1 MLSRGTS
8 STGARPLADEPRA
21 SAVRAAPLALAS
33 LLACGAPDDAPAPA
47 SATTTAAPE
56 GPPAL
61 AEPPAPVDP
70 FADEGLDAARPRLR
84 FGWPVESPHITSYFG
99 WRINPITGAG
109 TKLHRG
115 LDLRGQTGDLV
126 LSVGPG
132 VVQFSGHDLLLGN
145 LVIVDHG
152 LGVTSFYGHLSD
164 ILVHTGL
171 PVDRGTAL
179 GLVGNTGR
187 SEAPH
192 LHLTIKLGRLAV
204 DPLWLLGAPLHDYPG
219 LASLTEE
226 ESGGEY

>member
-1 MLSRGTS
+1 VRPAVLSRGTS
-8 STGARPLADEPRA
+8 PALVLAA
-21 SAVRAAPLALAS
+21 
-33 LLACGAPDDAPAPA
+33 LLACGADDDAPVASPSGSTGPAPA
-47 SATTTAAPE
+47 GEPEDAP
-56 GPPAL
+56 PP
-61 AEPPAPVDP
+61 ETDP
-70 FADEGLDAARPRLR
+70 FVDEGLEAARPRLR

-99 WRINPITGAG
+99 WRTNPITGAG

-115 LDLRGQTGDLV
+115 LDLRGSTGDLV
-126 LSVGPG
+126 LSIGPG
-132 VVQFSGHDLLLGN
+132 VVLFSGHDLLLGN
-145 LVIVDHG
+145 LVIIDHG

-171 PVDRGTAL
+171 PVGRGTAL

-192 LHLTIKLGRLAV
+192 LHLTIKLGTIAV

-219 LASLTEE
+219 LSALAEE

>member
-8 STGARPLADEPRA
+8 FALVLAA
-21 SAVRAAPLALAS
+21 
-33 LLACGAPDDAPAPA
+33 ACGAPDEPTPAAGSTGVVEPA
-47 SATTTAAPE
+47 
-56 GPPAL
+56 
-61 AEPPAPVDP
+61 AEPADESPPETDP
-70 FADEGLDAARPRLR
+70 FADEGLEAARPRLR

-99 WRINPITGAG
+99 WRTNPITGAG

-115 LDLRGQTGDLV
+115 LDLRGSTGDLV
-126 LSVGPG
+126 LSIGPG

-145 LVIVDHG
+145 LVIIDHG

-192 LHLTIKLGRLAV
+192 LHLTIKLGTIAV

-219 LASLTEE
+219 LASLAEE